1 MVQYVLWNPGIIKTL
16 QGNIANSIRHTKWVS
31 REHTQ
36 EILCDIWKPSF
47 SEYFSY
53 SLHSGFFWNWQ
64 VLYELRK
71 QRALLG
77 CLYNSFNLRFNFV
90 QCVCFGWCKEQCTSI
105 VACATIQ
112 SIWNLKSKSE
122 KQLDM
127 HGQMTEY
134 ASTNYI
140 KRRNFN
146 VATCILL
153 HRYLWKTE
161 KCKRKKH
168 WMSTCPG
175 VSLPNNTV
183 YNLKKLSLQ
192 RSK

>member
-31 REHTQ
+31 REHTH

-90 QCVCFGWCKEQCTSI
+90 QCVCFGCCKEQRTSI

-112 SIWNLKSKSE
+112 SFWNLKTVRETIRHAWTNDGHATK
-122 KQLDM
+122 
-127 HGQMTEY
+127 
-134 ASTNYI
+134 NYI

-146 VATCILL
+146 VATCIFL
-153 HRYLWKTE
+153 HRYLKE
-161 KCKRKKH
+161 NRE
-168 WMSTCPG
+168 M
-175 VSLPNNTV
+175 
-183 YNLKKLSLQ
+183 
-192 RSK
+192 